1 MNDPTLN
8 HPTID
13 QPTTDHPTI
22 DHPAVSAVIGAMTTL
37 AVIAVT
43 VHHRAEPLIAG
54 LLAIVVLCYGV
65 LSAIDIAEQR
75 LPNRITLPL
84 AGVTATLVLGG
95 GIVSGNV
102 GAALGALAIGLG
114 LALVFVLLRFGMGD
128 VKLAL
133 TVGTIAGWL
142 GRDAVMVTAY
152 VGAISGAVVALLLII
167 TYRRRDVSFSFGPIL
182 ALGSVAG
189 MCAAT
194 I

>member
-1 MNDPTLN
+1 MSNQ
-8 HPTID
+8 PTIN
-13 QPTTDHPTI
+13 QPTINPTI
-22 DHPAVSAVIGAMTTL
+22 DHRAVSVATGALTTL
-37 AVIAVT
+37 AVVAVA
-43 VHHRAEPLIAG
+43 VQHRADPLIAG
-54 LLAIVVLCYGV
+54 LLSIVVMCYGV
-65 LSAIDIAEQR
+65 LSAVDIAEQH

-84 AGVTATLVLGG
+84 AGVTATLVLGS
-95 GIVSGNV
+95 GIASGNV

-114 LALVFVLLRFGMGD
+114 LAVVFVLLRFGMGD

-167 TYRRRDVSFSFGPIL
+167 IYRRRDVSFSFGPIL
-182 ALGSVAG
+182 AIGSIAG